1 MTTSEIQGRPR
12 RHGRNQRTNP
22 RPRTMSPAVLRRWHR
37 QMHSPPE
44 SAPSHCRPATRGEC
58 RHGLRPCPYVGCRH
72 HLYLEVKPTGALT
85 LSWPHLQ
92 PWEVPESCA
101 LDVAERDSHT
111 LDEIGEVL
119 NLSWERIR
127 KIEAQALIRLRKEH
141 GETLV
146 PFHGPG
152 RRVAQN
158 EETEAPPKPAAESGP
173 ILADL
178 GGC

>member
-1 MTTSEIQGRPR
+1 MTTSETQGHPR
-12 RHGRNQRTNP
+12 RHGRKQRTNP
-22 RPRTMSPAVLRRWHR
+22 RPRTMSPAALRRWRR
-37 QMHSPPE
+37 QTHSLTE
-44 SAPSHCRPATRGEC
+44 SAPSHRRPATRGEC
-58 RHGLRPCPYVGCRH
+58 RHGPRPCPYVGCRH

-85 LSWPHLQ
+85 VIWPHLQ
-92 PWEVPESCA
+92 PWEIPESCA

-127 KIEAQALIRLRKEH
+127 KIDAQALIRLREDH
-141 GETLV
+141 GETLDS
-146 PFHGPG
+146 FHDPG
-152 RRVAQN
+152 RLGIQRQQS
-158 EETEAPPKPAAESGP
+158 EAPPEPAVESSS